1 MPPSDK
7 IELHQAAQPALS
19 GPPEVFG
26 NERLQALF
34 AAVDQVSRSTASA
47 SQTAS
52 LTESEG
58 KPMSQL
64 RAIRSL
70 HSSSLLLMG
79 VVTLLASPGWLN
91 TKVL

>member
-1 MPPSDK
+1 MPPSDRV
-7 IELHQAAQPALS
+7 ELHGAAQPALS

-58 KPMSQL
+58 K
-64 RAIRSL
+64 R
-70 HSSSLLLMG
+70 
-79 VVTLLASPGWLN
+79 
-91 TKVL
+91 VLV